1 MNNTIKFG
9 IINLLLIILPFT
21 LFAQLEKH
29 IEWDSRL
36 AKKEAAIGE
45 SVELIFT
52 AEIDKDWYLYSSDF
66 DPDLGPMV
74 TEFSFEENDT
84 YELVGEVKPIN
95 PKRKYDSLIW
105 EGEYTYFKEKAEF
118 RQKVKVLKDGFNV
131 KVGVL
136 GQTCSDIDGKCIL
149 FEEVFNF
156 SGLKVKNE
164 APAGSQGNTEPVIE
178 KNKDIAIPKAGAT
191 ENPVAEA
198 ESESSEQVKSENEV
212 QENMPKTEV
221 VKEEV
226 EEDQEASASIN
237 DKLLKDESQGSL
249 FWLMVLA
256 FTSGL
261 AAIVMPCVFPMIP
274 MTVSFFTNRKAKGE
288 AVFFG
293 LSIIFIYTVPVA
305 IMTKLFGLTILNELS
320 TNWFVNLLFF
330 AIFIIFAFS
339 FFGAYELV
347 LPSKWITSADKQ
359 VDKGGL
365 IAPFFM
371 ALTLSLVSF
380 SCTGPIIA
388 LLLGLLI
395 DSNGETSLMVPILG
409 IFVFSL
415 SFALPFTIF
424 AFFPR
429 MMDKLPKSGGW
440 MNTIKVTF
448 GFIELALAFKFLSVA
463 DQVYHWGILDREV
476 YIAIWAAIS
485 LFMGLYYLGY
495 IRLPHDEK
503 QDHVSVSKLLLS
515 LVCFAFLIYLIPGMF
530 GAPLKGLSGYLP
542 PRNTHDFDIMAEIQ
556 QNKQYLAY
564 QNAEGENRYNRKN
577 VKYAQYMKEM
587 PHGIQGY
594 YDFEQGMKVA
604 KEEGKPV
611 FIDFTGHGCVNCRK
625 MEDNVWGETPVLSRL
640 MNDYIV
646 IALYVDDRTVVPE
659 EDWVKSEDGKI
670 RKTIGAIN
678 AHFQIERFN
687 RNAQP
692 FYVLLDHNENLLVK
706 PIAYEPDVNAFVTF
720 LDRGLDE
727 FNKRDQKLVKK

>member
-1 MNNTIKFG
+1 MNNIIKSSF
-9 IINLLLIILPFT
+9 INLLLIILP
-21 LFAQLEKH
+21 LLGFAQLEKH
-29 IEWDSRL
+29 IEWDSKL

-52 AEIDKDWYLYSSDF
+52 ADIDKNWYLYSSDF

-84 YELVGEVKPIN
+84 YELIGAVNPIN

-105 EGEYTYFKEKAEF
+105 EGEYTYFKVKAEF
-118 RQKVKVLKDGFNV
+118 RQKVKVLKEGFNV

-149 FEEVFNF
+149 FEEEFKFTN
-156 SGLKVKNE
+156 LKVNK
-164 APAGSQGNTEPVIE
+164 ATPTGSQGKSDPVIN
-178 KNKDIAIPKAGAT
+178 KNNDIAIPQAGT
-191 ENPVAEA
+191 TKNPVAIA
-198 ESESSEQVKSENEV
+198 ESPKEEKTENDTE
-212 QENMPKTEV
+212 EITPKTEV
-221 VKEEV
+221 VKEV
-226 EEDQEASASIN
+226 EALNKNTSASVN
-237 DKLLKDESQGSL
+237 EELLKDESEGSL

-288 AVFFG
+288 AIFFG

-305 IMTKLFGLTILNELS
+305 IITKLFGLTILNELS

-347 LPSKWITSADKQ
+347 MPSKWITSADKQ
-359 VDKGGL
+359 VDKGGF

-395 DSNGETSLMVPILG
+395 DSNGEASLMVPILG

-503 QDHVSVSKLLLS
+503 QEHVSVSKLLLS
-515 LVCFAFLIYLIPGMF
+515 LVCFSFLIYLIPGMF

-564 QNAEGENRYNRKN
+564 QNAEGENRYSRNK

-604 KEEGKPV
+604 KQEGKPV

-625 MEDNVWGETPVLSRL
+625 MEDNVWGESPVLSRL
-640 MNDYIV
+640 MKDYVV

-659 EDWVKSEDGKI
+659 KDWVEGKDGKT

-678 AHFQIERFN
+678 ANFQIERFN

-692 FYVLLDHNENLLVK
+692 FYVLLDHNEDLLVK
-706 PIAYEPDVNAFVTF
+706 PIAYEPDVNAFVEF
-720 LDRGLDE
+720 MDKGLEE
-727 FNKRDQKLVKK
+727 FNKREQKLVNK